1 MKKYLLLL
9 MALCVAVTLSSCRK
23 TMEKM
28 REKVEFIGVEDVR
41 LVGLTSLE
49 IDFSARNDTAYNLV
63 VKEATITLL
72 STSTEL
78 GALHLSE
85 PVTVKS
91 RTTDTFTSRWRIE
104 IGNPLQLLSLASKL
118 RNNDLSGLFVS
129 IDVDGRGGPV
139 PVNISR
145 ERVPLSEILS
155 KFGADISDL
164 SKLMH

>member
-72 STSTEL
+72 NTSTEL

-91 RTTDTFTSRWRIE
+91 RTTGTFTSRWRIE

>member
-41 LVGLTSLE
+41 LVGLTALE
-49 IDFSARNDTAYNLV
+49 IDF
-63 VKEATITLL
+63 
-72 STSTEL
+72 STEL

-85 PVTVKS
+85 PVTIKS

>member
-28 REKVEFIGVEDVR
+28 REKVELIGVEDVR

-72 STSTEL
+72 NTSTEL

-164 SKLMH
+164 SKLMQ